1 MAACVGEVLESRLL
15 LSVSILQYH
24 NDASGT
30 GQNLSETIL
39 NQSNV
44 NSTSFG
50 KQFSTSVDGQVYA
63 EPLYD
68 SGVDITTGAY
78 QGIHNVVFVATEND
92 SLYAMDATTGTV
104 LWQDSFLGTNV
115 VAVPSANVDSS
126 DITPTIGITSTPVID
141 PANNV
146 LYLTAKTMETRS
158 DGTHYV
164 YRLHAINISNGTEAL
179 GGPAVIADT
188 LSNTYPDPSE
198 GVYDTFISGPSVDG
212 TGDGSVNGVITFDA
226 RIQMQRPAV
235 TLVNETIG
243 GVSTPVIF
251 LGFASHGDQGPYHGW
266 LLAYNALNL
275 SLVGV
280 FNTAPNAQS
289 GVSSDNPPYV
299 DQSGIWQS
307 GGQITSDSSGNVYV
321 MTGNGAFDT
330 TLNASGFP
338 ANGNYGD
345 SFIKIAIDPNSS
357 PTNQNGNGWGLKVV
371 DYFTPFNQAT
381 LNVNDGDVGDT
392 APMLLPAS
400 VGSSTHEDLLVGG
413 TKAGTIYLLDTN
425 NMGKFNAT
433 ANNDVQE
440 ITLANKIYGNLSYY
454 DGMIYVG
461 YTNGSELAY
470 SISNA
475 HINTTPV
482 STPDTYPYPNPT
494 TTISANGSNTGT
506 SVAWEIE
513 YSTTAGQLRAYDANN
528 LSDEIY
534 TSAQA
539 SGGRD
544 SPGATIKFTVP
555 TVANGMVYV
564 GAAAALVGYGLFSQ
578 SPTLKPPIV
587 TASATSP
594 TDVYVSWVPNSMT
607 TATGYEIE
615 RSPTGAGGSYTDLD
629 TVGSSVLSYN
639 DTTVTENETFYYTV
653 SALNGSDSSR
663 QSAAAPVT
671 TPLNTPTGLAANL
684 ISSSGTLEVALTW
697 TDTSLMDTSEEIDRN
712 SGSGYQFLKSVPAGT
727 GSYTDGTAAVGS
739 TDTYRVEA
747 LNSSNSSAYDISN
760 GVTVAQVLTSVAVTP
775 ATLTLA
781 VGSSYQFAASA
792 LDQFGNPIAGQTFT
806 WGVTGANNSINAS
819 GLLKLSNPQNRAQVS
834 ATDGS
839 VVGNAIVTPKAA
851 STPAPVTVT
860 PVQTPSP
867 PASGGTSGG
876 SSVVTVPATPV
887 AAPTDPTTTVTPT
900 TVMMPILTALPTTTP
915 VVTSAGTNSGTTTGT
930 GNVTTSGP
938 AVVVTPPQDPTSSDP
953 VSTDPVTSGPLPSL
967 NAKLHGHGMHGLIT
981 VEWEGIAWGW

>member
-1 MAACVGEVLESRLL
+1 
-15 LSVSILQYH
+15 VSILQYH

-30 GQNLSETIL
+30 GQNLSETVL

-50 KQFSTSVDGQVYA
+50 KLFSTSVDGQVYA

-115 VAVPSANVDSS
+115 VAVPSSDVDSS
-126 DITPTIGITSTPVID
+126 DISPEIGITSTPVID

-146 LYLTAKTMETRS
+146 LYLTAKTLETRS

-198 GVYDTFISGPSVDG
+198 GIYDTFISGPSVDG

-345 SFIKIAIDPNSS
+345 SFLKIAIDPNSS

-371 DYFTPFNQAT
+371 DYFTPYNQAT
-381 LNVNDGDVGDT
+381 LNENDGDVGDT

-413 TKAGTIYLLDTN
+413 TKAGTIYLLDMN
-425 NMGKFNAT
+425 NMGKYNASS
-433 ANNDVQE
+433 NNDVQE

-513 YSTTAGQLRAYDANN
+513 YSTSAGQLRAYDANN

-539 SGGRD
+539 SGSRD
-544 SPGATIKFTVP
+544 SLGATIKFTVP

-564 GAAAALVGYGLFSQ
+564 GTAAALVGYGLFSQ

-615 RSPTGAGGSYTDLD
+615 RSPTGANGSYTDLD

-653 SALNGSDSSR
+653 SALNGSNSSR

-684 ISSSGTLEVALTW
+684 ISSNGTLEVALSW
-697 TDTSLMDTSEEIDRN
+697 TDTSMMDTSEEIDRN

-747 LNSSNSSAYDISN
+747 LNSSNSSAYDISSS
-760 GVTVAQVLTSVAVTP
+760 VTVAQVLTSVAVTP
-775 ATLTLA
+775 ATLSLA
-781 VGSSYQFAASA
+781 VGSTYQFAASA
-792 LDQFGNPIAGQTFT
+792 LDQFGNPIAGQTFI
-806 WGVTGANNSINAS
+806 WGVTGANNSISSS
-819 GLLKLSNPQNRAQVS
+819 GLLKLVDPKNRAQVS
-834 ATDGS
+834 AEDGS
-839 VVGNAIVTPKAA
+839 VVGTAIVTPTAA
-851 STPAPVTVT
+851 TTPT
-860 PVQTPSP
+860 P
-867 PASGGTSGG
+867 
-876 SSVVTVPATPV
+876 
-887 AAPTDPTTTVTPT
+887 TTVTPIQAPSPVPGGGT
-900 TVMMPILTALPTTTP
+900 TGGGTATVPPTP
-915 VVTSAGTNSGTTTGT
+915 VVASPDPTSTVVSTPQQPVTPTQSADPVATSTGT
-930 GNVTTSGP
+930 GAASSSGP
-938 AVVVTPPQDPTSSDP
+938 AAVSSPPQDPPSSSSI
-953 VSTDPVTSGPLPSL
+953 VTDPLTPAAVISL
-967 NAKLHGHGMHGLIT
+967 NTKLHGHGMHGLT
-981 VEWEGIAWGW
+981 MLEWEEIAWGW

>member
-1 MAACVGEVLESRLL
+1 
-15 LSVSILQYH
+15 
-24 NDASGT
+24 
-30 GQNLSETIL
+30 
-39 NQSNV
+39 
-44 NSTSFG
+44 
-50 KQFSTSVDGQVYA
+50 
-63 EPLYD
+63 
-68 SGVDITTGAY
+68 
-78 QGIHNVVFVATEND
+78 
-92 SLYAMDATTGTV
+92 
-104 LWQDSFLGTNV
+104 
-115 VAVPSANVDSS
+115 
-126 DITPTIGITSTPVID
+126 
-141 PANNV
+141 
-146 LYLTAKTMETRS
+146 
-158 DGTHYV
+158 
-164 YRLHAINISNGTEAL
+164 
-179 GGPAVIADT
+179 
-188 LSNTYPDPSE
+188 
-198 GVYDTFISGPSVDG
+198 
-212 TGDGSVNGVITFDA
+212 
-226 RIQMQRPAV
+226 
-235 TLVNETIG
+235 
-243 GVSTPVIF
+243 
-251 LGFASHGDQGPYHGW
+251 
-266 LLAYNALNL
+266 
-275 SLVGV
+275 
-280 FNTAPNAQS
+280 
-289 GVSSDNPPYV
+289 
-299 DQSGIWQS
+299 
-307 GGQITSDSSGNVYV
+307 
-321 MTGNGAFDT
+321 
-330 TLNASGFP
+330 
-338 ANGNYGD
+338 
-345 SFIKIAIDPNSS
+345 
-357 PTNQNGNGWGLKVV
+357 
-371 DYFTPFNQAT
+371 
-381 LNVNDGDVGDT
+381 
-392 APMLLPAS
+392 
-400 VGSSTHEDLLVGG
+400 
-413 TKAGTIYLLDTN
+413 
-425 NMGKFNAT
+425 
-433 ANNDVQE
+433 
-440 ITLANKIYGNLSYY
+440 
-454 DGMIYVG
+454 
-461 YTNGSELAY
+461 
-470 SISNA
+470 
-475 HINTTPV
+475 
-482 STPDTYPYPNPT
+482 
-494 TTISANGSNTGT
+494 
-506 SVAWEIE
+506 
-513 YSTTAGQLRAYDANN
+513 
-528 LSDEIY
+528 
-534 TSAQA
+534 
-539 SGGRD
+539 
-544 SPGATIKFTVP
+544 
-555 TVANGMVYV
+555 
-564 GAAAALVGYGLFSQ
+564 
-578 SPTLKPPIV
+578 
-587 TASATSP
+587 
-594 TDVYVSWVPNSMT
+594 MT

>member
-1 MAACVGEVLESRLL
+1 VLESRLL

-30 GQNLSETIL
+30 GQNLSESIL

-50 KQFSTSVDGQVYA
+50 KLFSTSVDGQVYA

-126 DITPTIGITSTPVID
+126 DITPEIGITSTPVID

-164 YRLHAINISNGTEAL
+164 YRLHAINISNGSEAL

-198 GVYDTFISGPSVDG
+198 GVNDTFISGPSVNG
-212 TGDGSVNGVITFDA
+212 NGDGNVNGVITFDA

-235 TLVNETIG
+235 TLVNETING
-243 GVSTPVIF
+243 TTTPVIF

-266 LLAYNALNL
+266 LLAYDALNL

-280 FNTAPNAQS
+280 FNTAPNSQS
-289 GVSSDNPPYV
+289 GVSSDNPPYI

-307 GGQITSDSSGNVYV
+307 GGQITSDASGNVYV

-330 TLNASGFP
+330 TLNTAGFP

-345 SFIKIAIDPNSS
+345 SFVKIAMDPTTT
-357 PTNQNGNGWGLKVV
+357 PTNQNVNGWGLKVV
-371 DYFTPFNQAT
+371 DYFTPYNQAT
-381 LNVNDGDVGDT
+381 LNTSDGDVGDT

-400 VGSSTHEDLLVGG
+400 VGSSTHQDLLIGG
-413 TKAGTIYLLDTN
+413 TKAGTVYLLDAN

-440 ITLANKIYGNLSYY
+440 ISLSNKIYGNLSYY

-461 YTNGSELAY
+461 YTNGDELAY
-470 SISNA
+470 SISGA

-482 STPDTYPYPNPT
+482 STPDTYSYPNPT
-494 TTISANGSNTGT
+494 TTISADGSNTAT

-513 YSTTAGQLRAYDANN
+513 YSTSTGQLRAYDANN
-528 LSDEIY
+528 ISKEIY

-539 SGGRD
+539 SGSRD
-544 SPGATIKFTVP
+544 SPGATVKFTVP

-564 GAAAALVGYGLFSQ
+564 GASAALVGYGLM
-578 SPTLKPPIV
+578 SPTLKPPEI
-587 TASATSP
+587 TAAEALSP
-594 TDVYVSWVPNSMT
+594 TNVYLSWEPDGSTNPS
-607 TATGYEIE
+607 AYEIE
-615 RSPTGAGGSYTDLD
+615 RSPTGAGGSYTVLD
-629 TVGSSVLSYN
+629 TVDATVLSYN
-639 DTTVTENETFYYTV
+639 DTSVTENQMFYYTV
-653 SALNGSDSSR
+653 VALSGSNASR
-663 QSAAAPVT
+663 PSAAALVT
-671 TPLNTPTGLAANL
+671 TPLNMPTGLAGAV
-684 ISSSGTLEVALTW
+684 ISSNGTPAVALTW
-697 TDTSLMDTSEEIDRN
+697 TDTSLMDSSEEIDRN
-712 SGSGYQFLKSVPAGT
+712 NGSGWQFLKSVSAGT
-727 GSYTDGTAAVGS
+727 GTYTDATVALGT
-739 TDTYRVEA
+739 TYTYRVEA
-747 LNSSNSSAYDISN
+747 LTSSNASAYDVSGSIS
-760 GVTVAQVLTSVAVTP
+760 VTQVLTSVEVTP
-775 ATLTLA
+775 ATLSLA
-781 VGSSYQFAASA
+781 VGSTYQFAASA
-792 LDQFGNPIAGQTFT
+792 LDQFGDTIASQTFI
-806 WGVTGANNSINAS
+806 WSVTGANNSISSS
-819 GLLKLSNPQNRAQVS
+819 GLLKLGNLRNRAQVS

-839 VVGNAIVTPKAA
+839 VVGTAIVTPTAA
-851 STPAPVTVT
+851 SAPAPVTVT
-860 PVQTPSP
+860 PIQTPSP
-867 PASGGTSGG
+867 PASGGTSGT
-876 SSVVTVPATPV
+876 VVTVPATPI
-887 AAPTDPTTTVTPT
+887 AAPTATTDPPTPTNTVTTTIPAIPTVTA
-900 TVMMPILTALPTTTP
+900 VPTTTP
-915 VVTSAGTNSGTTTGT
+915 VASSTA
-930 GNVTTSGP
+930 TTSGP
-938 AVVVTPPQDPTSSDP
+938 AVVVSPPQDPTSSPTATTPIDP
-953 VSTDPVTSGPLPSL
+953 TPTSLASSL
-967 NAKLHGHGMHGLIT
+967 NALLHGHGMHGLIM
-981 VEWEGIAWGW
+981 VKWDGLSW